1 MSYNHGLEERI
12 FEKQWKKTAEEYR
25 KSGMTEE
32 QISAIYEFDRQV
44 FNSDRRYRERTIE
57 LYNNPC
63 VKKIKVYDDYSE
75 NNRYSW
81 IDNISDSEKYKKIM
95 SLPKIW
101 RDAFTMYLYDGYSQK
116 EISSKLLKP
125 QQTISC
131 WIVKIA
137 GILC

>member
-32 QISAIYEFDRQV
+32 QIAAIYEFDRQV
-44 FNSDRRYRERTIE
+44 FNSDRRYRERTID
-57 LYNNPC
+57 LYNNPIL
-63 VKKIKVYDDYSE
+63 KKMKVYDDYSE

-81 IDNISDSEKYKKIM
+81 IDNIEDPEKYKKIM

-101 RDAFTMYLYDGYSQK
+101 RDAFTMYLYDGYTQK
-116 EISSKLLKP
+116 EISSKLLRP
-125 QQTISC
+125 QQSISR

-137 GILC
+137 EILL

>member
-12 FEKQWKKTAEEYR
+12 FENQWKKNAEEYR
-25 KSGMTEE
+25 KLGMTEE
-32 QISAIYEFDRQV
+32 QIAVIYEFDRQV
-44 FNSDRRYRERTIE
+44 FNSDRRYRERTTE

-63 VKKIKVYDDYSE
+63 IKKIKVYDDYSE
-75 NNRYSW
+75 NNRYGW
-81 IDNISDSEKYKKIM
+81 IDNISDPEKYKKIM
-95 SLPKIW
+95 SLPQIW

-125 QQTISC
+125 QQTISY

-137 GILC
+137 EILC

>member
-1 MSYNHGLEERI
+1 MGYNHALEEKI

-32 QISAIYEFDRQV
+32 QIAAIYEFDRQV
-44 FNSDRRYRERTIE
+44 FNSDRRYRERTTE

-63 VKKIKVYDDYSE
+63 IKKIKVYDDYLE
-75 NNRYSW
+75 NNRYRW
-81 IDNISDSEKYKKIM
+81 IDNIDDPEKYKKIM

-101 RDAFTMYLYDGYSQK
+101 RDAFTMYLYDGYTQK
-116 EISSKLLKP
+116 KNSSKLMRP
-125 QQTISC
+125 QQSISR

-137 GILC
+137 EILL

>member
-1 MSYNHGLEERI
+1 MGYNHALEEKI

-32 QISAIYEFDRQV
+32 QIAAIYEFDRQV
-44 FNSDRRYRERTIE
+44 FNSDRRYRERTTE

-63 VKKIKVYDDYSE
+63 IKKIKIYDDYLE
-75 NNRYSW
+75 NNRYRW
-81 IDNISDSEKYKKIM
+81 IDNIDDPEKYKKIM

-101 RDAFTMYLYDGYSQK
+101 RDAFTMYLYDGYTQK
-116 EISSKLLKP
+116 EISSKLMRP
-125 QQTISC
+125 QQSISR

-137 GILC
+137 EILL